1 MPRAPALFMGA
12 PKLGQTALHPLGRE
26 TFSPVAQRKAA
37 TAVNGPQRFLARKVR
52 EQYRIEQARA
62 RSLYQ
67 QQARKLAAATHRRW
81 KSDWS
86 PLCLSFILVFWPL
99 LILFFW
105 TDLYDR
111 RNAERSP
118 RRKSPKD
125 HNSKDESYKIRNVAQ
140 EYMKGHAREYPE
152 GVENP
157 IPHIDKTMKT
167 WISVSQNT
175 DCHPDSEDLLTDE
188 LLRTLILYGEMDV
201 LFRIASHPD
210 VCLPKLWTQGGK
222 FAFDLGCWGLSE
234 VKETALLAYIC
245 LNVFYLKPELYD
257 SKMRERML
265 KEKSQRH
272 SQTLPTEA
280 YDYRLTSAYQQMLVY
295 CTGTGDPNPH
305 HGAHKIPHREFFG
318 VPFGMYTSM
327 VPWHST
333 ASYHN
338 KHFGM
343 VPLQDL
349 VDRKFPQKHVPSK
362 GDVLLAQKIF
372 RALKVPRDITLR
384 ILEVAEYTP
393 KGRLQTHGDP
403 LHIDNAEELRKYL
416 AYCWKLLVRV
426 DMLMKENGAL
436 VDWEYEVA
444 EAIYKLFGVR
454 YPQMSKLVK
463 KEEEELARL
472 AGKRTFLR
480 VLDRYE
486 I

>member
-1 MPRAPALFMGA
+1 MAHQAYALPWQTLADNFKYVYANAHYLRKTNLYPRS
-12 PKLGQTALHPLGRE
+12 KSGQGKQLQHFAKVFAGVIQEYSTVERKKYNTEYSVPE
-26 TFSPVAQRKAA
+26 QR
-37 TAVNGPQRFLARKVR
+37 
-52 EQYRIEQARA
+52 
-62 RSLYQ
+62 
-67 QQARKLAAATHRRW
+67 
-81 KSDWS
+81 
-86 PLCLSFILVFWPL
+86 
-99 LILFFW
+99 
-105 TDLYDR
+105 
-111 RNAERSP
+111 
-118 RRKSPKD
+118 
-125 HNSKDESYKIRNVAQ
+125 DEIIIPDTTLDKIRNVAQ

-333 ASYHN
+333 ASYHT
-338 KHFGM
+338 KPFGM

-436 VDWEYEVA
+436 VDWEHEVA

-472 AGKRTFLR
+472 AGKRYDMCGWVFSYYEKR
-480 VLDRYE
+480 VFT
-486 I
+486 